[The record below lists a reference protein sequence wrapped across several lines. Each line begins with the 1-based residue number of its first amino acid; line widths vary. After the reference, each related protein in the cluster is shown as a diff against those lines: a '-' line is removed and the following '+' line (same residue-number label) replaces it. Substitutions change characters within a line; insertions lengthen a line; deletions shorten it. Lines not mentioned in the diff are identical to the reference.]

1 MNKLKNILIIY
12 GKLTI
17 FCMLI
22 GTVFLIPACF
32 SENKIK
38 HHQSTAQSPLFIL
51 NTGSKDPC
59 LRLSLGQNQQDIDLS
74 GLTAQGSICH
84 FFPQKQNV
92 QIKSI
97 TFIEGM
103 WFARILAIDAQDLT
117 MKKPLVIQI
126 SPTQQRLYALKIY
139 GYFVVFLPFFLMFI
153 AAIYRAVRK

>member
-1 MNKLKNILIIY
+1 M
-12 GKLTI
+12 
-17 FCMLI
+17 
-22 GTVFLIPACF
+22 
-32 SENKIK
+32 
-38 HHQSTAQSPLFIL
+38 
-51 NTGSKDPC
+51 
-59 LRLSLGQNQQDIDLS
+59 
-74 GLTAQGSICH
+74 
-84 FFPQKQNV
+84 